1 MTAVVIGA
9 SRVAQVED
17 GVGALNNLAFSAE
30 ELQTIET
37 ILAG

>member
-1 MTAVVIGA
+1 LMGA

-17 GVGALNNLAFSAE
+17 AVATLQNLSFTAE
-30 ELQTIET
+30 ELQTIEQ